1 MANFKQK
8 EFSFASRLNSF
19 RFAFQGFQIL
29 IREVNFQIHLVFTTL
44 TISLGF
50 YFKLQAIEWISL
62 ILVIGFVLVSEIF
75 NTSLEYLA
83 DSVSL
88 EFHPLIKIS
97 KDISAFAVL
106 VSAII
111 SILVGC
117 ILFLPKVIH
126 EFFI

>member
-1 MANFKQK
+1 MSNFKQK
-8 EFSFASRLNSF
+8 EFSFTSRLNSF
-19 RFAFQGFQIL
+19 RFAFEGFKVL
-29 IREVNFQIHLVFTTL
+29 LRETNFQIHLVFTFFVTCM
-44 TISLGF
+44 GF
-50 YFKLQAIEWISL
+50 YFKLNSIEWMIL
-62 ILVIGFVLVSEIF
+62 IFLCGFVLVSEIF

-88 EFHPLIKIS
+88 EYHPIIKIS

>member
-8 EFSFASRLNSF
+8 DFSLSSRINSF
-19 RFAFQGFQIL
+19 RFAFQGFQVL
-29 IREVNFQIHLVFTTL
+29 IKEINFQIHFVFAL
-44 TISLGF
+44 ISISFGF
-50 YFKLQAIEWISL
+50 YFRINQIEWIL
-62 ILVIGFVLVSEIF
+62 LVLVIGFVLVSEIF
-75 NTSLEYLA
+75 NTALEYLA

-97 KDISAFAVL
+97 KDISAFAVFI
-106 VSAII
+106 SALI
-111 SILVGC
+111 SILVGL